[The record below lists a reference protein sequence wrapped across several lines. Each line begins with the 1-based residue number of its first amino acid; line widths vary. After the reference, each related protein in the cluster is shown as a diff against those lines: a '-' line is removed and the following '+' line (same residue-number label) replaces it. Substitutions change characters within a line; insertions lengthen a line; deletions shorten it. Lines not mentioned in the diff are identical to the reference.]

1 MVLPW
6 ALTVLSLLPLLSA
19 QSPECANFTA
29 KPITN
34 VTLDWLS
41 GKWFYVAAIFRKPEV
56 NQSAKMVRSAFFYFA
71 PNQMEDKIY
80 TREYQTI
87 GDHCIYNSSHLMV
100 QRKNGTVVREGKGQ
114 GEDRGGLEGGWTS
127 LRRGPDNKVL
137 KALGTENTGQTPMLH
152 TPTLSPPENGTASFA
167 YLLLSKNSRSFM
179 FSAHPQDKQK
189 MALSI
194 FADKPQLSEE
204 QLNEFHEVMECMGM
218 HKSEIIPTD
227 EKKDQCGPLEKQHE
241 EERKKEQEGAKEE

>member
-1 MVLPW
+1 MALPW
-6 ALTVLSLLPLLSA
+6 ALAVLSLLPLLSA

-41 GKWFYVAAIFRKPEV
+41 GKWFYIASILRKPEF
-56 NQSAKMVRSAFFYFA
+56 NQSAKKVRAAFFYFT
-71 PNQMEDKIY
+71 PNQTEDKIY
-80 TREYQTI
+80 IREYQTI
-87 GDHCIYNSSHLMV
+87 EDRCVHNNSLLLVH
-100 QRKNGTVVREGKGQ
+100 RKNGTMVRE
-114 GEDRGGLEGGWTS
+114 
-127 LRRGPDNKVL
+127 
-137 KALGTENTGQTPMLH
+137 
-152 TPTLSPPENGTASFA
+152 ENGIAFFT

-179 FSAHPQDKQK
+179 FYYYPEDKQK
-189 MALSI
+189 MGLSI
-194 FADKPQLSEE
+194 LADKPQLSEE

>member
-1 MVLPW
+1 MALPW
-6 ALTVLSLLPLLSA
+6 ALAVLSLLPLLCA

-41 GKWFYVAAIFRKPEV
+41 GKWFYIASIFRHPEF
-56 NQSAKMVRSAFFYFA
+56 NQSAKKVRAAFFYFA
-71 PNQMEDKIY
+71 PNQTEDKIY

-87 GDHCIYNSSHLMV
+87 GDHCIYSSTHLLV
-100 QRKNGTVVREGKGQ
+100 QRQNGTVVRKEN
-114 GEDRGGLEGGWTS
+114 D
-127 LRRGPDNKVL
+127 
-137 KALGTENTGQTPMLH
+137 TEVH
-152 TPTLSPPENGTASFA
+152 AH
-167 YLLLSKNSRSFM
+167 LLLSKNPRTFMLSF
-179 FSAHPQDKQK
+179 FPEDKQK
-189 MALSI
+189 MGIAIYS
-194 FADKPQLSEE
+194 DKPLLREE

-241 EERKKEQEGAKEE
+241 EEQKKEQEGAKEE